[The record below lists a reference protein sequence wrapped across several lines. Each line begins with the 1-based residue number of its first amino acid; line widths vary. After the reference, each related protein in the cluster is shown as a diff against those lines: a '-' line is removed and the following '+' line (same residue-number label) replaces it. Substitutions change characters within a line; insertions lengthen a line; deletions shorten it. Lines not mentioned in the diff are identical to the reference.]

1 MATRAKRTIDP
12 KKVTDLDSWLRYYKS
27 GYGNVVVK
35 EGQYLVLD
43 PVQYKADYKAA
54 LLSPVTTIAHTKAI
68 DAHVLLAESDA
79 TSKYPQLRA
88 NAETT
93 MTALYED
100 QQKHIA
106 EATIAVNEAEI
117 ELLNASV
124 AWRSIPVS
132 DGTIATRSELA
143 KAVAVATRFLENA
156 EATLS
161 AAKYPIRYIKAETG
175 LLRKDLDY
183 ATHDDRK
190 ITNELYRIVVHPTKL
205 ADRIV
210 PVTVTDKA

>member
-1 MATRAKRTIDP
+1 
-12 KKVTDLDSWLRYYKS
+12 
-27 GYGNVVVK
+27 
-35 EGQYLVLD
+35 
-43 PVQYKADYKAA
+43 
-54 LLSPVTTIAHTKAI
+54 
-68 DAHVLLAESDA
+68 
-79 TSKYPQLRA
+79 
-88 NAETT
+88 

-106 EATIAVNEAEI
+106 DATAAVNKAEI

-124 AWRSIPVS
+124 TWQAIPVS
-132 DGTIATRSELA
+132 EGTIATRSELA

-161 AAKYPIRYIKAETG
+161 AAKYPIRYIKAEKG

-205 ADRIV
+205 SDRIV
-210 PVTVTDKA
+210 PVTVTDTA